1 MQASPGAPPW
11 AQFLPLIAVLILV
24 IVRMVRP
31 QRISVTRMWLSP
43 IILGAIAAVSIY
55 GTEQLNPAPPL
66 EIVLGL
72 VAGAVLG
79 VPFGMLRGRHT
90 DVRLTDR
97 PGVMYLGA
105 SWATGLIFAAAFGFR
120 FVVRLVMPHRGAL
133 STVIGDALLAFAVA
147 YVCTS
152 YLAIYKKYQAELA
165 GAIPSPPEPVEPT

>member
-1 MQASPGAPPW
+1 MQGSPDAPAW

-31 QRISVTRMWLSP
+31 QRISITRMWVSP
-43 IILGAIAAVSIY
+43 IILGAIVAFSIY
-55 GTEQLNPAPPL
+55 GTDQLNPAPPL
-66 EIVLGL
+66 EIALGL
-72 VAGAVLG
+72 VVGAILG

-105 SWATGLIFAAAFGFR
+105 SWQTGLIFAVAFGFR
-120 FVVRLVMPHRGAL
+120 FVVRMVMPHRGAL
-133 STVIGDALLAFAVA
+133 STVIGDALLGFALA

-165 GAIPSPPEPVEPT
+165 GAIPSPPAPTA

>member
-1 MQASPGAPPW
+1 MQASPDAPAW

-31 QRISVTRMWLSP
+31 QRISVTRMWVSP
-43 IILGAIAAVSIY
+43 IILLAIAALSIY

-66 EIVLGL
+66 EIVFGL
-72 VAGAVLG
+72 AIGAVLG
-79 VPFGMLRGRHT
+79 VPFGLLRGRHT

-105 SWATGLIFAAAFGFR
+105 SWATGLIFAVAFGFR

-133 STVIGDALLAFAVA
+133 STVVSDALLAFAVA

-152 YLAIYKKYQAELA
+152 YLAIYRKYQAEVA
-165 GAIPSPPEPVEPT
+165 GAIASPPVPAEQT